1 MRGVAWFTF
10 RVKKCKNIQREV
22 IRRQNDSPQRCHGY
36 NGVPE
41 GGRDAGELAGRGAF
55 LSVEHDCGK
64 DDDGHGEGEEE
75 EAELGCAA
83 LQRVAK
89 DPETLGVAGEFKDP
103 EDAEHP

>member
-1 MRGVAWFTF
+1 MALCAF
-10 RVKKCKNIQREV
+10 RVKKCTYTQREV
-22 IRRQNDSPQRCHGY
+22 IHRQNDSPQRCHGY

-64 DDDGHGEGEEE
+64 YDDGHGEGEEE
-75 EAELGCAA
+75 EAKLGRAA
-83 LQRVAK
+83 FQSVAK